1 MYLVDTHVVFK
12 RVRRDPALFLSSK
25 VKDKVCNKGG
35 EMAPGC
41 NPLCATRVE
50 VESSPEITD
59 SGGGTCDGPAR
70 LQLWDLLLRISNST
84 ANFYSINAKEAIL
97 GRATIRANRLCR
109 CFTSSWEHKITCEP
123 QALTGSAYYAATTLT
138 KWHTDAN
145 ECCTWRSY
153 TRRLPCDLN
162 LPWIQ
167 AAGTD
172 KLLVFSEWSIGVKYG
187 ADQWVVTHPIIQSQQ
202 TLNHH
207 AANL

>member
-1 MYLVDTHVVFK
+1 MLLIQTTKWTSLKAQIRVSNCKNFTVEMYLVDTHVVFK

-70 LQLWDLLLRISNST
+70 LQLWELLLRSSNST
-84 ANFYSINAKEAIL
+84 ANFYSINVKEAIL

-138 KWHTDAN
+138 NRDIL
-145 ECCTWRSY
+145 
-153 TRRLPCDLN
+153 TRMN
-162 LPWIQ
+162 
-167 AAGTD
+167 AALDVLTREGYP
-172 KLLVFSEWSIGVKYG
+172 VI
-187 ADQWVVTHPIIQSQQ
+187 
-202 TLNHH
+202 
-207 AANL
+207 